1 MVFSDTGFSR
11 VLGSPAFSYQENL
24 YQCPMKSQAGK
35 LVFSMQRFQRKMLN
49 H

>member
-1 MVFSDTGFSR
+1 MVFTDTSFAR
-11 VLGSPAFSYQENL
+11 VLGSSAFSYQKNL

-35 LVFSMQRFQRKMLN
+35 LVFSMQQFQRTMLD